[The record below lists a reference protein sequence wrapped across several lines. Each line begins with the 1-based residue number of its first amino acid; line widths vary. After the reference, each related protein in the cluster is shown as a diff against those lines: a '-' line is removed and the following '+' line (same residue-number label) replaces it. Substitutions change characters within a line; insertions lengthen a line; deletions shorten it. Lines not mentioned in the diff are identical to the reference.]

1 MGKLVAAMEEKSAGL
16 TKSAP
21 VGQDPHLPRHP
32 PLLPLLPL
40 TRLNS
45 AHPAHRAPLGNVV
58 PLTLALI
65 MDLQMAVDVTPP
77 K

>member
-1 MGKLVAAMEEKSAGL
+1 MELLVVAMEEKSAGL

-21 VGQDPHLPRHP
+21 VGQAPHLPRHP

-40 TRLNS
+40 IRLNS
-45 AHPAHRAPLGNVV
+45 AQPAHRAPLGIVV
-58 PLTLALI
+58 PLKFALI
-65 MDLQMAVDVTPP
+65 MDLPVAVDVTP